1 MRWSWSAGT
10 PGPRDQ
16 PAHHGA
22 PTRCARPPFFRRSP
36 SDGPNPWK
44 HRARRFGAATGGNP
58 RGVTSTT
65 TSQQELFRFLEDR
78 FACAQACT
86 ECARACALR
95 ASLVDPDGT
104 ENQEL
109 VRRRGIMCAE
119 VCDAT
124 CRVLSEQNQVDEA
137 AIRAQLEWCRQVC
150 LESAHVFDDHPGA
163 EESAKACRDCAR
175 ACGEFL
181 ATLR

>member
-1 MRWSWSAGT
+1 MNRLTSTVRTVPLRSRV
-10 PGPRDQ
+10 PGFDG
-16 PAHHGA
+16 H
-22 PTRCARPPFFRRSP
+22 RR
-36 SDGPNPWK
+36 GY
-44 HRARRFGAATGGNP
+44 P

-65 TSQQELFRFLEDR
+65 SQEELFRFLEDR

-109 VRRRGIMCAE
+109 VRRKGIMCAE

-124 CRVLSEQNQVDEA
+124 CRVLSEQNQVDETS
-137 AIRAQLEWCRQVC
+137 IRVQVEWCRTVC
-150 LESAHVFDDHPGA
+150 LEAAHVFDRQPGA
-163 EESAKACRDCAR
+163 EDSAAMCRACAR
-175 ACGEFL
+175 ACTDFL
-181 ATLR
+181 VTLN

>member
-1 MRWSWSAGT
+1 M
-10 PGPRDQ
+10 
-16 PAHHGA
+16 
-22 PTRCARPPFFRRSP
+22 
-36 SDGPNPWK
+36 
-44 HRARRFGAATGGNP
+44 
-58 RGVTSTT
+58 TST

-86 ECARACALR
+86 ECARVCALC

-109 VRRRGIMCAE
+109 VRRKGIMCAE
-119 VCDAT
+119 VCDST

-137 AIRAQLEWCRQVC
+137 SLRMQAEWCRAVC
-150 LESAHVFDDHPGA
+150 LESARVFDGSPGT
-163 EESAKACRDCAR
+163 EETAAACRACAR
-175 ACGEFL
+175 ACTDFL